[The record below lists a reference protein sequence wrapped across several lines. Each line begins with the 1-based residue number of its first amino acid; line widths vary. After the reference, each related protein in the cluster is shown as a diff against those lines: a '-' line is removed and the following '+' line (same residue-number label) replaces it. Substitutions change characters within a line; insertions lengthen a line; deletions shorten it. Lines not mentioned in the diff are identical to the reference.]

1 MLEMNLLD
9 FTHNEEFPFFIQYWV
24 HIGNMLMYSHKD
36 FSELVIVTE
45 GSARHI
51 VDNESYVISKG
62 DVFVISGDTEHGFP
76 DAQDLRICN
85 IMFDPSFWTKN
96 CYDIKKTAGFQAL
109 FVLEPQY
116 SKQSNFRSR
125 LKLGAGDYVKIFSIC
140 DDMQSN
146 YTERGE
152 GWQTLFISGF
162 LRLAAE
168 LSQLYLKTSDSSDP
182 MINLAKAI
190 AHIESY
196 YTQNIEVAELAA
208 ISNYSVRQ
216 FIRIFKKIYDCK
228 PTEYIRRLRM
238 KNACILLKSGSLLIT
253 DIAIRCGYGD
263 GNYFIR
269 VFTKDMRITPR
280 EYRKRNQALE

>member
-9 FTHNEEFPFFIQYWV
+9 FTHDEEFPFFIQYWV
-24 HIGNMLMYSHKD
+24 HIGNMLMHSHKD
-36 FSELVIVTE
+36 FS
-45 GSARHI
+45 
-51 VDNESYVISKG
+51 
-62 DVFVISGDTEHGFP
+62 
-76 DAQDLRICN
+76 
-85 IMFDPSFWTKN
+85 
-96 CYDIKKTAGFQAL
+96 
-109 FVLEPQY
+109 
-116 SKQSNFRSR
+116 
-125 LKLGAGDYVKIFSIC
+125 
-140 DDMQSN
+140 
-146 YTERGE
+146 
-152 GWQTLFISGF
+152 
-162 LRLAAE
+162 E

-238 KNACILLKSGSLLIT
+238 KSACILLKSGSLPIT

-263 GNYFIR
+263 GNYFSR
-269 VFTKDMRITPR
+269 VFTKDMGITPR
-280 EYRKRNQALE
+280 EYRKRNQALD